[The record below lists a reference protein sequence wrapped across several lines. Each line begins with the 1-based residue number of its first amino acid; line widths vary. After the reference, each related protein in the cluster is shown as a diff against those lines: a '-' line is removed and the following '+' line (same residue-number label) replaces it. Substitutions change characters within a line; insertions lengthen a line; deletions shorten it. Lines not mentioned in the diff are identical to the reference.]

1 MHVTCFLGLFRLQ
14 QAGGWF
20 PWNGCVAAEYVG
32 YGGSMATGCDET
44 HAWWL
49 LRLTPEFLI
58 DNRLGLRGL
67 WPVKLF
73 AFAHQNE
80 SFLNYSPTSSIWHA
94 WETRKSPCYRG
105 VTHSII
111 WQTGPLCHDNEVL
124 HENETNFLSN
134 VFTTMQISFMRS
146 MWTWSRN
153 W

>member
-80 SFLNYSPTSSIWHA
+80 SFLNYSPTSSI
-94 WETRKSPCYRG
+94 
-105 VTHSII
+105 
-111 WQTGPLCHDNEVL
+111 
-124 HENETNFLSN
+124 
-134 VFTTMQISFMRS
+134 
-146 MWTWSRN
+146 
-153 W
+153 